1 MSMNTILQ
9 LRCCIIVLLFV
20 LATACAST
28 KSTGTVD
35 KSDKA
40 TAHYKIGL
48 SYYNENKFQ
57 KAYIEFQKA
66 LDINP
71 KDKDVLNAIGIVQL
85 LQFEDFEKAIVYFKK
100 ALKVDKDFSEAYN
113 NLGVA
118 YEKTGKI
125 DEAIASYKKAISN
138 PMYPHPEKAF
148 NNLGRVYY
156 RARQYDQAIEAFT
169 GALRRLNDFYPSFY
183 GLALCYNAKGFYGD
197 AATALMRAIELDPL
211 YRGNREKAL
220 EDFENKRLITRGDEA
235 SDFLDYIEILRY

>member
-1 MSMNTILQ
+1 MKSVNTMMHV
-9 LRCCIIVLLFV
+9 RSWIIVVLFFLV
-20 LATACAST
+20 TACAST
-28 KSTGTVD
+28 SSTEKTQ
-35 KSDKA
+35 KA

-66 LDINP
+66 LEFNP
-71 KDKDVLNAIGIVQL
+71 KDKEVLNAIGIVHL
-85 LQFEDFEKAIVYFKK
+85 LQFEDFEKAMEYFKK
-100 ALKVDKDFSEAYN
+100 ALKVDSNFSEAYN
-113 NLGVA
+113 NLGIA

-125 DEAIASYKKAISN
+125 HEAITCYKKAIAN
-138 PMYPHPEKAF
+138 PMYQHPEKAF

-156 RARQYDQAIEAFT
+156 RAGEYDKAIEAFT
-169 GALRRLNDFYPSFY
+169 RALRRLNDFYPSFY

-220 EDFENKRLITRGDEA
+220 EDFENKRLITRGNEA
-235 SDFLDYIEILRY
+235 RDFLDYIEILRY

>member
-1 MSMNTILQ
+1 MIYARRFIFLF
-9 LRCCIIVLLFV
+9 LFLL
-20 LATACAST
+20 LTACAT
-28 KSTGTVD
+28 TTPPENIQ
-35 KSDKA
+35 KA

-66 LDINP
+66 LEFNP
-71 KDKDVLNAIGIVQL
+71 LDKEVLNAIGIVHL
-85 LQFEDFEKAIVYFKK
+85 LQFEDFEKAVEYFKK
-100 ALKVDKDFSEAYN
+100 ALKVDRNFSEAHN

-118 YEKTGKI
+118 YERTGKI

-156 RARQYDQAIEAFT
+156 RTGKYDQAIEAFT
-169 GALRRLNDFYPSFY
+169 GALRRLNDFYPAFY

-197 AATALMRAIELDPL
+197 ASTALIRAIELDPL

-220 EDFENKRLITRGDEA
+220 EDFENRRLVAQEDDLRDI
-235 SDFLDYIEILRY
+235 LDYIEILRY